1 MFELFYKSSNIENQ
15 KKMSFDLEVFKNEL
29 KPFGNL
35 TYAIQIDKGMPT
47 ESIEFVVDSVN
58 YLYAVSNFGVFTTT
72 EILPYYPNLIVLSMD
87 KLRLKG
93 AFKK

>member
-1 MFELFYKSSNIENQ
+1 
-15 KKMSFDLEVFKNEL
+15 MSFDLEVFKNKLE
-29 KPFGNL
+29 PFGHL
-35 TYAIQIDKGMPT
+35 TYAIIVDEGMPT
-47 ESIEFVVDSVN
+47 ESIEFAVDAVN

-87 KLRLKG
+87 KIRLKG

>member
-1 MFELFYKSSNIENQ
+1 
-15 KKMSFDLEVFKNEL
+15 MSFDLEVFKEKL
-29 KPFGNL
+29 EPFGHL
-35 TYAIQIDKGMPT
+35 TYAIIVDEGKPS
-47 ESIEFVVDSVN
+47 EHLEFVVDSVN

-72 EILPYYPNLIVLSMD
+72 EILPFYPNLIVLSMD